1 MQYGIVYEWAVLCSR
16 ARPYS
21 HSRAWPVLDR
31 LCHVRRSQNIAA
43 CQVRNGAGQF
53 QRAMEGAGTQV
64 QLLHGRLDQGLRSRL
79 DRAVLSDFL
88 RPHLS
93 VAGEAAT
100 GEPLGL
106 NGSRRLDPRSDRCR

>member
-1 MQYGIVYEWAVLCSR
+1 MQYCIVYEWAVLCSR

-31 LCHVRRSQNIAA
+31 LCHVRRSEHFAA
-43 CQVRNGAGQF
+43 GEICDGAGQF

-88 RPHLS
+88 RSHLGVTS
-93 VAGEAAT
+93 QAAT